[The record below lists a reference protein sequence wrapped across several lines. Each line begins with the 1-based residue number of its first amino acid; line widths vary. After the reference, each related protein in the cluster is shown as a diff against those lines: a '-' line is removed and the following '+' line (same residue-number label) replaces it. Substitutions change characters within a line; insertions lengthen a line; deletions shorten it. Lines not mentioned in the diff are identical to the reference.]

1 MVFPVKIQSFGKV
14 ELNFW
19 NVFDENYRKILWFG
33 CRNVCLLM
41 RSFQLFHGGI
51 SGNASIAV
59 ISTHCRESCLFINS
73 KKSRAKNNFSSKVFL
88 VKLNQIQR
96 ELLEESLI
104 PGQLPPLEPFDLTIN
119 VDHLES
125 VEMSGRGKALF
136 FQFLKNLGP
145 RWFFVRITKWRPK
158 NPVKNN

>member
-1 MVFPVKIQSFGKV
+1 MKRHFNSSTVVFQA
-14 ELNFW
+14 
-19 NVFDENYRKILWFG
+19 
-33 CRNVCLLM
+33 
-41 RSFQLFHGGI
+41 
-51 SGNASIAV
+51 NASIAV

-73 KKSRAKNNFSSKVFL
+73 KKSRVKNNFSSKVFL

-125 VEMSGRGKALF
+125 VEMSGQRQSFIFSISEKSWTTLVF
-136 FQFLKNLGP
+136 
-145 RWFFVRITKWRPK
+145 RPNNK
-158 NPVKNN
+158 MASSQNPVKINFSSLLLLRPKIVKISLVDGLLGCS